1 MLSTRRV
8 AAVGALIV
16 AVSLAHLWLAGQALP
31 SGLGGDSRR
40 AATLAIDVSF
50 VRELLPAEPAGL
62 SPTQA
67 LAAPPRA
74 APQERVPDAVAEAAS
89 APVPM
94 QSMLRTPAPEPLRE
108 APPEPAAAAAASSGG
123 DVPAAAS
130 PVPPTPLAG
139 ALGGTGGTGGSGT
152 AAHFEWPPSTR
163 LEYHLSGDVRGP
175 VEGRASVEWRRQG
188 NRYQVDLRL
197 SIGPAFAPLMSRTIT
212 SEGEIT
218 AAGLHPTRYDETT
231 RALLREPRR
240 LVVQM
245 GGEQVVLAGGRTL
258 PRPPGLQ
265 DSASQFVQLTW
276 LFTTDPSRLRE
287 GQQIELPLALPRRV
301 SQWVYEVGATEA
313 IDTPAGPVPAVHVKP
328 RRETG
333 APRPGGELLAEV
345 WFAPSLQYLPVRML
359 IRQDAETFVELRLAG
374 LPQQAAEGGG
384 RPAAPAASAPTG
396 R

>member
-1 MLSTRRV
+1 MAAPARRG
-8 AAVGALIV
+8 AGLAALIATV
-16 AVSLAHLWLAGQALP
+16 TLAHLWLAGEVLP
-31 SGLGGDSRR
+31 SDVGGESVR
-40 AATLAIDVSF
+40 AAKAAIDVSF
-50 VRELLPAEPAGL
+50 VRELLPAEPAGVP
-62 SPTQA
+62 PTRA
-67 LAAPPRA
+67 TPPAAPAAPRA
-74 APQERVPDAVAEAAS
+74 PPPAAVAEAAS
-89 APVPM
+89 APLLAESPPPM
-94 QSMLRTPAPEPLRE
+94 PEPVRE
-108 APPEPAAAAAASSGG
+108 PPPEPAAAAAVATNSGPELPEAAG
-123 DVPAAAS
+123 PPSPA
-130 PVPPTPLAG
+130 PFPTAG
-139 ALGGTGGTGGSGT
+139 VSGGTGT
-152 AAHFEWPPSTR
+152 AATFEWPPSTR
-163 LEYHLSGDVRGP
+163 LQFNLTGNFRGP
-175 VEGRASVEWRRQG
+175 VEGQASVEWRRQG
-188 NRYQVDLRL
+188 TRYQVDLQL
-197 SIGPAFAPLMSRTIT
+197 HIGPAFAPLMSRTIT

-245 GGEQVVLAGGRTL
+245 GDEQVVLAGGRTL

-301 SQWVYEVGATEA
+301 GHWVYEVGATES

-328 RRETG
+328 RRDTVVQ
-333 APRPGGELLAEV
+333 RPGGELLAEV

-359 IRQDAETFVELRLAG
+359 IRQDAETYVELRLAG

-384 RPAAPAASAPTG
+384 TGAAAGASAPTG